1 METAWKEKLLA
12 CTQACVEWID
22 SIETEIPGK
31 GFLAGFHPP
40 VWGKDFVWKILESD
54 NAHYPMGN
62 AVLYHGIGAVLK
74 QAGKRRAGDSRET
87 VLYKQSICRV
97 YSALQEMILRHG
109 RKAAM
114 LAGRE
119 TKPEEKKRLETIAGI
134 CERIS
139 SGKPAVSPRDFSF
152 SGFSIWP
159 GIRWGQGASDGWI
172 RRCILFTVCSSA
184 PEPGTGRKRK
194 KKSGSFMK
202 SSTGWEREI
211 PCET

>member
-74 QAGKRRAGDSRET
+74 QPGKDGQGT
-87 VLYKQSICRV
+87 
-97 YSALQEMILRHG
+97 
-109 RKAAM
+109 
-114 LAGRE
+114 AGR
-119 TKPEEKKRLETIAGI
+119 RFFINRAFAGYI
-134 CERIS
+134 LPC
-139 SGKPAVSPRDFSF
+139 
-152 SGFSIWP
+152 
-159 GIRWGQGASDGWI
+159 
-172 RRCILFTVCSSA
+172 RR
-184 PEPGTGRKRK
+184 
-194 KKSGSFMK
+194 
-202 SSTGWEREI
+202 
-211 PCET
+211 